1 MQGRNRDSDTGNR
14 LVDTAGE
21 GEGGMDRENGI
32 EIQTLP
38 CVSREL
44 MGSGCIA
51 QGAQPVLCDSLE
63 A

>member
-1 MQGRNRDSDTGNR
+1 M
-14 LVDTAGE
+14 DTAGE